1 MFRDASLNSIG
12 RKKRS
17 QEDARESAHSHLLIS
32 ERALGPLHYRIAA
45 LCFAAWIFDFFD
57 LILYTF
63 LLVPIAREL
72 HLDDTESSLVLGV
85 SFAMAAAGGVI
96 FGFLGDRY
104 GRKPAIITSVL
115 LYGIGT
121 SLCATA
127 HSLAALLAYRALT
140 GVGIGGEWGAG
151 QSLIAET
158 MPPQYRARYA
168 AYVQMGAPLGILLAA
183 YLGGFLEPHIG
194 WRASFLVSTVPA
206 WAVVFAVWRWL
217 PESDVWQRRMNSDR
231 PCLSQTADLSLS
243 LSPESSSGKCNTGE
257 QHIEWR
263 GFDLSTLYLYRR
275 SVAILFI
282 VLLVNSEAYWFT
294 YSWMPPYLQLV
305 RKLSAHSTGLLMAR
319 MQYGAIFGYAI
330 FGRLAD
336 RFGRRPIFCAFAL
349 MMAVGLLPPTILWSW
364 ASAWHGLIPAAM
376 IIAGAG
382 TGIWSGVGP
391 MIAEMLPTQVRNT
404 ALGLLLNVT
413 RGIQF
418 ATPLLITLLSRRI
431 GFGAALSIGAMFAAI
446 GAGMVWLLP
455 ETRGRVITALD
466 AAPKV

>member
-1 MFRDASLNSIG
+1 LNSINKQG
-12 RKKRS
+12 S
-17 QEDARESAHSHLLIS
+17 HEEAHESARYSLLIS

-45 LCFAAWIFDFFD
+45 LCFAAWVFDFFD

-72 HLDDTESSLVLGV
+72 QLNDTESSLLLGV

-104 GRKPAIITSVL
+104 GRKPTIIISVL

-127 HSLAALLAYRALT
+127 DSLAALLAYRALT

-158 MPPQYRARYA
+158 MPPPHRARYA
-168 AYVQMGAPLGILLAA
+168 AYVQVGAPLGVLLAA
-183 YLGGFLEPHIG
+183 YLGGFLEPRIG
-194 WRASFLVSTVPA
+194 WRASFLVSAVPA

-217 PESDVWQRRMNSDR
+217 PESDVWQRRVNPDR
-231 PCLSQTADLSLS
+231 SCRSRTAALTIS
-243 LSPESSSGKCNTGE
+243 LSPEKSFERSSPAE
-257 QHIEWR
+257 QHTEWR
-263 GFDLSTLYLYRR
+263 GIDLSALYRHR
-275 SVAILFI
+275 RLVALLFI

-294 YSWMPPYLQLV
+294 YSWLPPYLQLV
-305 RKLSAHSTGLLMAR
+305 RKLSARSTGLLMAR

-336 RFGRRPIFCAFAL
+336 RFGRRPVFCAFAA
-349 MMAVGLLPPTILWSW
+349 MMAAGLLPPTILWHW

-376 IIAGAG
+376 IIAGVG

-391 MIAEMLPTQVRNT
+391 MISEMLPTQVRNT

-418 ATPLLITLLSRRI
+418 ATPLLITLLSKRI
-431 GFGAALSIGAMFAAI
+431 GFGAALSIGAMFSAI

-455 ETRGRVITALD
+455 ETRGRVITELD
-466 AAPKV
+466 AAPNA